1 MLKAIRKD
9 GTPFQLLPRH
19 AKEVLRKEKS
29 DNEFFCPECKEKV
42 MKFCVDHP
50 DDSRCKNLLA
60 GYCKEHTD
68 EDRCKTVN
76 PLRSPAVPITETT
89 SIGENT
95 V

>member
-42 MKFCVDHP
+42 MMKIGSQTNRAFCP
-50 DDSRCKNLLA
+50 SS
-60 GYCKEHTD
+60 GQQM
-68 EDRCKTVN
+68 
-76 PLRSPAVPITETT
+76 S
-89 SIGENT
+89 
-95 V
+95 